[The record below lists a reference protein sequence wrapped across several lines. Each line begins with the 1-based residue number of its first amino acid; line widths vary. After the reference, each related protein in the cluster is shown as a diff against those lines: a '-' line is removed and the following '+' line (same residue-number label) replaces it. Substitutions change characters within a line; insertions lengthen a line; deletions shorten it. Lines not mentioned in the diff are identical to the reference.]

1 MTSRA
6 VPFKECNHG
15 VSMDPASYCP
25 ECELAW
31 HESALLIAQAAV
43 DRHRHKISAANAA
56 IQARAMLKET
66 DQ

>member
-1 MTSRA
+1 MTRK

-25 ECELAW
+25 ECELEW
-31 HESALLIAQAAV
+31 HESAMLIAEAAV
-43 DRHRHKISAANAA
+43 KRHLQKIVAANAA
-56 IQARAMLKET
+56 IQARALLKEA